1 MNQDINY
8 FNNMMNPNNFASM
21 PINQNN
27 NNNLNNLNNNGM
39 IMNLVN
45 QNIQMT
51 HNIGMN
57 NEMIKNILYNMKN
70 EMEKKL
76 LNIDFFQGDDRVE
89 KINVLF
95 KGDDGSI
102 INIIAPKNVKMKEL
116 LKTFFIKLQISDI
129 INEKPT
135 KKPKDFFFFFKGSII
150 SYDDQRSA
158 SDFGLTDEVNDILF
172 KAKNALVGG

>member
-27 NNNLNNLNNNGM
+27 NNNLNNLNNLNNNGM

-70 EMEKKL
+70 EMEK
-76 LNIDFFQGDDRVE
+76 N
-89 KINVLF
+89 
-95 KGDDGSI
+95 
-102 INIIAPKNVKMKEL
+102 
-116 LKTFFIKLQISDI
+116 
-129 INEKPT
+129 
-135 KKPKDFFFFFKGSII
+135 
-150 SYDDQRSA
+150 Y
-158 SDFGLTDEVNDILF
+158 
-172 KAKNALVGG
+172 

>member
-1 MNQDINY
+1 MNQDFN
-8 FNNMMNPNNFASM
+8 FLNNMMNPNNFASM

-27 NNNLNNLNNNGM
+27 NNNLNNNEML
-39 IMNLVN
+39 MNLVN
-45 QNIQMT
+45 HNIQMT

-57 NEMIKNILYNMKN
+57 NEVIKNMLLNMKN

-76 LNIDFFQGDDRVE
+76 LNIDFFPGDDRIK

-116 LKTFFIKLQISDI
+116 LKTFCIKLQISDI
-129 INEKPT
+129 INEKST
-135 KKPKDFFFFFKGSII
+135 KKLKDFFFYSK
-150 SYDDQRSA
+150 DQ
-158 SDFGLTDEVNDILF
+158 
-172 KAKNALVGG
+172 